1 MRNKSVARRLI
12 TAFIL
17 LTLFAGGVLAF
28 RQTGRWLIREEP
40 LSSADVIVVLS
51 GGMPYRAEE
60 AGKIFR
66 MGYAREV
73 WVSRPENPTDE
84 LARLGIRF
92 VGEEEYN
99 RRILI
104 REGVPEAA
112 VRILPEIIINTEQE
126 MQEVGRE
133 MQRTGKCRLIIVTSP
148 EHTRRVGTL
157 WKKLMGQHFT
167 LIVHAAQQDPV
178 DPDHWW
184 RNTRDALTV
193 FREMLGLINAWAGL
207 PVRPH
212 SQEAPV
218 EP

>member
-1 MRNKSVARRLI
+1 MRNTKLSKLFI
-12 TAFIL
+12 STFIL
-17 LTLFAGGVLAF
+17 LTLFTAGVVSF
-28 RQTGRWLIREEP
+28 RRAGRWLIREEP
-40 LSSADVIVVLS
+40 LLSADVIVVLS

-60 AGKIFR
+60 AGKVFR

-73 WVSRPENPTDE
+73 WVSRPESPAEE
-84 LARLGIRF
+84 LGKLGIRF

-99 RRILI
+99 RQILVH
-104 REGVPEAA
+104 EGVPESS

-133 MQRTGKCRLIIVTSP
+133 MQRTGKSRVIFVTSP

-157 WKKLMGQHFT
+157 WKKLVGQHFT
-167 LIVHAAQQDPV
+167 LIVHAAEQDAV

-212 SQEAPV
+212 SEGARV

>member
-1 MRNKSVARRLI
+1 MRNTKLSKP
-12 TAFIL
+12 FISTFIVL
-17 LTLFAGGVLAF
+17 SLFAAGVVSF
-28 RQTGRWLIREEP
+28 RHAGRWLIREEP
-40 LSSADVIVVLS
+40 LSSADIIVVLS

-73 WVSRPENPTDE
+73 WVSRPESPADE
-84 LARLGIRF
+84 LGRLGIRF

-99 RRILI
+99 RQILVQ
-104 REGVPEAA
+104 EGVPKTA
-112 VRILPEIIINTEQE
+112 VRILPETIINTEQE

-133 MQRTGKCRLIIVTSP
+133 MQRTGKSRVIIVTSP

-157 WKKLMGQHFT
+157 WKKLVGQHFA
-167 LIVHAAQQDPV
+167 LIVHAAEQDPV

-212 SQEAPV
+212 SKGATR
-218 EP
+218 